1 MKFRPFNQ
9 TVNILAF
16 KKGKDIFAAT
26 YAWFTQAG
34 EEQIIGILG
43 EQSVTT
49 HNIQIGDFCGIS
61 VCSKEQKEIARYIG
75 DTHSNEVDK
84 LLGLPYFVD
93 ATGAITLKGSRMT
106 MIVEIVDI
114 IHLKGIE
121 ADSLVYFKV
130 HEYHENEKLTHL
142 LTDDFK

>member
-9 TVNILAF
+9 TISILSF
-16 KKGKDIFAAT
+16 KKGKEIYAAT
-26 YAWFTQAG
+26 YAWFTQVG
-34 EEQIIGILG
+34 ESEVCGLLG

-49 HNIQIGDFCGIS
+49 HNLQIGDFCGIS
-61 VCSKEQKEIARYIG
+61 VCSKEQKDVALYIG

-93 ATGAITLKGSRMT
+93 GTGAITLKGSKVT
-106 MIVEIVDI
+106 MIAEVIDV

-121 ADSLVYFKV
+121 SDSLVYFKI
-130 HEYHENEKLTHL
+130 HEYRENEKLDYL
-142 LTDDFK
+142 LTNDLK

>member
-9 TVNILAF
+9 TVSILAF
-16 KKGKDIFAAT
+16 KKEKEIYAAT
-26 YAWFTQAG
+26 YAWFTQVGENEVAG
-34 EEQIIGILG
+34 LLG

-49 HNIQIGDFCGIS
+49 HNLKIGDFCGIS
-61 VCSKEQKEIARYIG
+61 VCSKEQKDVAVYIG

-93 ATGAITLKGSRMT
+93 ATGAITLKGSKMT
-106 MIVEIVDI
+106 MIAEVIDI

-121 ADSLVYFKV
+121 ADSLVYFRI
-130 HEYHENEKLTHL
+130 HEFRENEKLEHL
-142 LTDDFK
+142 LTSDIK

>member
-9 TVNILAF
+9 TISILSF
-16 KKGKDIFAAT
+16 KKGKEIYAAT
-26 YAWFTQAG
+26 YAWFTQVG
-34 EEQIIGILG
+34 ENEVVGLLG

-49 HNIQIGDFCGIS
+49 NNIKIGDYCGIS
-61 VCSKEQKEIARYIG
+61 VCSKEQKDVALYIG

-93 ATGAITLKGSRMT
+93 GTGAITLKGSKVT
-106 MIVEIVDI
+106 MIAEVIDV

-121 ADSLVYFKV
+121 SDSLVYFKI
-130 HEYHENEKLTHL
+130 HEYRENEKLDYL
-142 LTDDFK
+142 LTNDLK

>member
-9 TVNILAF
+9 TISILSF
-16 KKGKDIFAAT
+16 KKGKEIYAAT
-26 YAWFTQAG
+26 YAWFTQVG
-34 EEQIIGILG
+34 ENEVVGLLG

-49 HNIQIGDFCGIS
+49 HNLKVGDYCGIS
-61 VCSKEQKEIARYIG
+61 VCSKEQKDVALYIG

-93 ATGAITLKGSRMT
+93 RTGAITLKGSKMT
-106 MIVEIVDI
+106 MVAEVVDI

-121 ADSLVYFKV
+121 VDSLVYFKV
-130 HEYHENEKLTHL
+130 HEFRENEKLDYL
-142 LTDDFK
+142 LYSDVK

>member
-9 TVNILAF
+9 TISILSF
-16 KKGKDIFAAT
+16 KKGKEIYAAT
-26 YAWFTQAG
+26 YAWFTQVG
-34 EEQIIGILG
+34 ESEVVGLLG

-49 HNIQIGDFCGIS
+49 ANLKVGDFCGIS
-61 VCSKEQKEIARYIG
+61 VCSKEQKDVALYIG

-93 ATGAITLKGSRMT
+93 RTGAITLKGAKMT
-106 MIVEIVDI
+106 MIAEVVDI

-130 HEYHENEKLTHL
+130 HEFRENEKLDYL
-142 LTDDFK
+142 LTSDVR